1 MHNHTSTTFWE
12 WFLKQ
17 IIFKER
23 LTLPNLGVFS
33 LQYRYEEYEIDFK
46 ATGSF
51 KKALQLSQH
60 LELDQSLY
68 FTGDRHPSI
77 SVKKWGPIIR
87 RTNNVGNLSLH
98 RRLIWDFAQET
109 ELTLDDS
116 ANICSTEINRMTAE
130 LLKNKTVSLL
140 PEWHMK
146 REIDAKIQWQN
157 EKGTPTYSNLITST
171 IDSEK
176 IYAHLVRY
184 NIE

>member
-1 MHNHTSTTFWE
+1 MDNHTSTTFWE

-33 LQYRYEEYEIDFK
+33 LQYRYEKYEIDFK
-46 ATGSF
+46 ATGAF

-60 LELDQSLY
+60 SELDQSLY
-68 FTGDRHPSI
+68 FTGDRHPVF
-77 SVKKWGPIIR
+77 SVKKWGPIIT
-87 RTNNVGNLSLH
+87 RTSNVSNLSLH
-98 RRLIWDFAQET
+98 RRLIWDFAEKKC
-109 ELTLDDS
+109 LTLEES
-116 ANICSTEINRMTAE
+116 ANICSTEINRMTVE

-146 REIDAKIQWQN
+146 REIDAKKQGQDHNSTSIC
-157 EKGTPTYSNLITST
+157 SHLIAST

-176 IYAHLVRY
+176 IYVHLVDY